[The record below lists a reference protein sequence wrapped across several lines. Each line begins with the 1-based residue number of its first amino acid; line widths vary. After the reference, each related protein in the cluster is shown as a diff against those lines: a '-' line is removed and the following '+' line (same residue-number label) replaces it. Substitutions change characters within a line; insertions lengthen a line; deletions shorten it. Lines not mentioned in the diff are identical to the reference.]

1 MLIHVN
7 YFEVNKILLTQLRA
21 VIQRVTTP
29 AKVEVKNDI
38 VGQID
43 KGLVVLLGIE
53 PDDNK
58 DDITWLAK
66 KIAGLRI
73 FNDAESVMNLS
84 VKDIEGSLLI
94 ISQFTLHASTRK
106 GNRPSY
112 IKAARPEIAKQL
124 YDDFNTHIAAVH
136 NIEVSEGIFGADM
149 KVTLTNDGPVTIIID
164 SKLKE

>member
-1 MLIHVN
+1 MFIHVN

-149 KVTLTNDGPVTIIID
+149 KVTFTNDGPVTIIID

>member
-1 MLIHVN
+1 MFIHVN

-136 NIEVSEGIFGADM
+136 DIEVSEGIFGADM
-149 KVTLTNDGPVTIIID
+149 KVTFTNDGPVTIIID

>member
-1 MLIHVN
+1 MFIHVN